1 MRHFGISSS
10 SFEALGQDLMKIET
24 FKSMIGREIEAKSQN
39 LESSHP

>member
-10 SFEALGQDLMKIET
+10 SFEAMGRYLMKIET